1 MKKFLILIVSLM
13 LLLTGCSMPNTNNIK
28 NTDINS
34 NEVPYV
40 KACWISYY
48 ELQKYTAENDNSV
61 DFEKSIKEVF
71 KKIKSLG
78 LNTVTV
84 QVRPCADAF
93 YKSELFPLSE
103 YCFGTQGSEMIYD
116 PLEILVN
123 AAHKQGLRIEAWVN
137 PYRVSQNN
145 NIENLSADN
154 IAVKW
159 LENEETKSNVYIDD
173 KIYFNPASES
183 VTKLIVDGV
192 CEIVSNYDV
201 DGIHFDDYFYPT
213 TDDEID
219 EKEYNEY
226 LDKGNTDSRE
236 EFRRRCVSDMVKS
249 VYSAIKNINSN
260 VIFGISPQSNI
271 STNYNKLYADVET
284 WITEDGYVDYICPQ
298 VYFGFHNQVQPF
310 TRTVKEWVELT
321 KKCNLYIGLPLYKA
335 GSEDEFASND
345 KDYANN
351 EFIENNDV
359 ISRQITFLYQL
370 PEVRGFYIFSLSYLL
385 DAENQS
391 VINEVENI
399 KTVI

>member
-1 MKKFLILIVSLM
+1 MKKILILIVSLM
-13 LLLTGCSMPNTNNIK
+13 LLLTGCSMPNTDNIK
-28 NTDINS
+28 NTDNNS
-34 NEVPYV
+34 SDIPYV

-48 ELQKYTAENDNSV
+48 ELQKYTAENDNSA

-123 AAHKQGLRIEAWVN
+123 VAHKQGLRIEAWVN

-236 EFRRRCVSDMVKS
+236 EFRRNCVSNMVKS

-351 EFIENNDV
+351 EFVDNNDV
-359 ISRQITFLYQL
+359 ISRQITYLYQL
-370 PEVRGFYIFSLSYLL
+370 PEVSGFYIFSLSYLL
-385 DAENQS
+385 DSENQS